1 MQSKIHTFTGG
12 TKKSALPIHS
22 SHTLGAV
29 EDERARPPAA
39 ERQLKIAQFAG
50 ECVYFSRAVI
60 QFFSSR
66 FIFRTRVQL
75 GKRRRDAAAVAAAAA
90 AAPPAQADVRCK
102 KQRKWMVER
111 LAMTS
116 METSAMQAAACPALG
131 LHAEGARPPFKK
143 RPPAGSIAV
152 CLPACLHTLLR
163 PCAARCRLGSSLAVH
178 FHE

>member
-12 TKKSALPIHS
+12 TKKSASPIHS

-60 QFFSSR
+60 QFFPLASFFGRECSSAGGEA
-66 FIFRTRVQL
+66 T
-75 GKRRRDAAAVAAAAA
+75 AAAAAA

-143 RPPAGSIAV
+143 RPLAGSIAV

-163 PCAARCRLGSSLAVH
+163 PCAARCRLASSLAVH